1 MDSERVVRTDEGDRS
16 SEADETSLWDVGYES
31 SDETEY
37 ECLDCGVIVVA
48 RDHPLTCPT
57 CDATL
62 RNRSM
67 PIE

>member
-1 MDSERVVRTDEGDRS
+1 MDSERVARSDEDDRS
-16 SEADETSLWDVGYES
+16 SETDEHAFWDAGYEP
-31 SDETEY
+31 SDEAEY

-48 RDHPLTCPT
+48 TEHPLTCPT